1 MWADD
6 NGVLLGRE
14 AFLKYIADLDLT
26 DYTLEGVNVTMFGD
40 SLAMLTYKVIHHG
53 KFAGQTIPETPFYV
67 GSAYLRRTGR
77 WVNVYTQMTA
87 AKQ

>member
-1 MWADD
+1 M
-6 NGVLLGRE
+6 LLGRE
-14 AFLKYIADLDLT
+14 AFLKYMADLDLT
-26 DYTLEGVNVTMFGD
+26 DYALESVNVTMFENN
-40 SLAMLTYKVIHHG
+40 LAMLTYKVTHHG

-67 GSAYLRRTGR
+67 GSAYLRRTGQ